1 MYLFSYIGYSLGI
14 EVEILFFTY
23 IKMLLHLDLESS
35 MLLFYYY
42 CVNWSIF
49 QSDKIHPK
57 SVSNITAKGKGAF
70 KICICQA
77 RKSITELETDR
88 KSFPSVIL
96 QACNLELGWRAV
108 YFMSYEHLFLNLFFA
123 YLATTYLVTRYYFF
137 LAWLLLIRVD
147 CWLLNHLWVYTLEVP
162 ISFEK

>member
-1 MYLFSYIGYSLGI
+1 
-14 EVEILFFTY
+14 
-23 IKMLLHLDLESS
+23 MLLHLDLESS
-35 MLLFYYY
+35 ILLFYYY

-88 KSFPSVIL
+88 KSFPSVIW
-96 QACNLELGWRAV
+96 QACNLELGWLAV
-108 YFMSYEHLFLNLFFA
+108 YFMSYEHLFLNLFFCLFGHHILSNTILFFPS
-123 YLATTYLVTRYYFF
+123 LA
-137 LAWLLLIRVD
+137 IID
-147 CWLLNHLWVYTLEVP
+147 PCWLLTTQ
-162 ISFEK
+162 SFKSLHSRSANFFWEIERVEPLKNVIPQN